1 MVRST
6 DMGTGDEVDHMKGK
20 LENSKQITPKMA
32 QLLSIFTPV
41 LFIYIH
47 VVANGFS
54 GSPPLIGEG
63 T

>member
-1 MVRST
+1 
-6 DMGTGDEVDHMKGK
+6 MGTGDEVDHMKGK

>member
-1 MVRST
+1 
-6 DMGTGDEVDHMKGK
+6 MGTGGEVDRMKGK
-20 LENSKQITPKMA
+20 LENSKQITPKTA
-32 QLLSIFTPV
+32 QLSIFTP
-41 LFIYIH
+41 LFFFYFR

>member
-1 MVRST
+1 
-6 DMGTGDEVDHMKGK
+6 MGTGGEVDHMKGK
-20 LENSKQITPKMA
+20 LEILKQITPKTA
-32 QLLSIFTPV
+32 QLLSIFTPL
-41 LFIYIH
+41 LFFYFR